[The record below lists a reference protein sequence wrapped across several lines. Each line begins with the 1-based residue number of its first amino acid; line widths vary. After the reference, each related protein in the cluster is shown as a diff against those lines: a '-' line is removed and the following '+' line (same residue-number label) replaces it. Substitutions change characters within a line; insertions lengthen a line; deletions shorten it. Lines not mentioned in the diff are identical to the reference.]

1 MDVMTEGMRSVY
13 GGCRR
18 APATNVPRWYSPRVL
33 LINIDHNGIAVHDLD
48 QALAEYDRQY
58 RVTPIHREV
67 VESQGV
73 EEAMIAVGGSHIQLL
88 APLSDDS
95 PVGKFLEKRGE
106 GLHHVAYAVADIE
119 AALAHLRRE
128 GIRLIDEAPRTGGG
142 GARIAF
148 VHPNSLAGTLI
159 ELVESA

>member
-1 MDVMTEGMRSVY
+1 M
-13 GGCRR
+13 
-18 APATNVPRWYSPRVL
+18 L
-33 LINIDHNGIAVHDLD
+33 LINIDHIGIAVHDLD

-58 RVTPIHREV
+58 RVAPMHREV

-88 APLSDDS
+88 APLADDS

-119 AALAHLRRE
+119 AALAHLRSE
-128 GIRLIDEAPRTGGG
+128 GVRLIDEEPRTGGG
-142 GARIAF
+142 GSRIAF
-148 VHPNSLAGTLI
+148 VHPKSLAGTLI
-159 ELVESA
+159 ELVESL